1 LDLELI
7 LGFEIWI
14 GWPELCG
21 KKSGNY
27 DEHFIKMATLK
38 NVIGNLNQNDV
49 SDNFQFCDLKVFGLH
64 LKETFLIKIKFPSDQ

>member
-1 LDLELI
+1 
-7 LGFEIWI
+7 
-14 GWPELCG
+14 
-21 KKSGNY
+21 
-27 DEHFIKMATLK
+27 MATLK